1 MMAQFLK
8 RPITQRTRTD
18 DLPGVTGPARLDRRT
33 KNLTKR
39 LAPGDIAII
48 DHEDLDRVSGDALR
62 HRQVAAVINVAAS
75 ISGRY
80 PNHGPQ
86 LLIEAGIPLLD
97 AVGPEV
103 FRLVSEGQIVRLQDR

>member
-8 RPITQRTRTD
+8 RPITPRAKTD
-18 DLPGVTGPARLDRRT
+18 DLPGVSGPARLDRRT

-48 DHEDLDRVSGDALR
+48 DHEDLDRVSAEALL
-62 HRQVAAVINVAAS
+62 HRQVAAVVNAAAS

-80 PNHGPQ
+80 PASSSASAPPSTATMSGLNS
-86 LLIEAGIPLLD
+86 
-97 AVGPEV
+97 
-103 FRLVSEGQIVRLQDR
+103 RM

>member
-8 RPITQRTRTD
+8 RPITPRPRTE

-48 DHEDLDRVSGDALR
+48 DHEDLDRVSAEALK
-62 HRQVAAVINVAAS
+62 HRQVAAGGNAAES
-75 ISGRY
+75 ISGRH
-80 PNHGPQ
+80 PPHGPQ
-86 LLIEAGIPLLD
+86 LPAEAGIPVLD
-97 AVGPEV
+97 RVGPEGCP
-103 FRLVSEGQIVRLQDR
+103 LGS